1 MATSSGEVLEDVEKT
16 QERSNCS
23 SSSLPPS
30 LQRVP
35 TYNPDFEVKFTG
47 DDDPKCPRSMSTLRK
62 WLIVIIVSSTSL
74 SVSCASSLYTSTY
87 AQIEPYFHISGIVAT
102 LGLTL
107 FAVGLGL
114 SPMVLA
120 PLSEVRFLTCTV

>member
-1 MATSSGEVLEDVEKT
+1 
-16 QERSNCS
+16 
-23 SSSLPPS
+23 
-30 LQRVP
+30 
-35 TYNPDFEVKFTG
+35 
-47 DDDPKCPRSMSTLRK
+47 MSTLRK